1 MLVRRGECNLTT
13 VQCECALEA
22 EAATEEALVDEDY
35 DDARAEVEAEVQR
48 GGAVHAVCRVR
59 APASRPLSWRV
70 PSIRAAR
77 QTIPHSLTVGNS

>member
-48 GGAVHAVCRVR
+48 GGAVHADAACARFAAAVL
-59 APASRPLSWRV
+59 ASSVNPGSAANN
-70 PSIRAAR
+70 PS
-77 QTIPHSLTVGNS
+77 QPHSR